1 MLLDLFAPTYI
12 FYSYLDFSEHRV
24 PRCIP
29 MADPLVPTNFPA
41 EISEEWALE
50 PLANVQ
56 ILKVKPGWPPTTDI
70 DRGWFTIHLP
80 NLVLTNS
87 SPWYKWPIEI
97 DGLPGFTYE

>member
-12 FYSYLDFSEHRV
+12 FYRFGFLWKSGTQKYPNGWYAV
-24 PRCIP
+24 
-29 MADPLVPTNFPA
+29 VPTNFPT
-41 EISEEWALE
+41 EISEEWALK

-80 NLVLTNS
+80 S
-87 SPWYKWPIEI
+87 GS
-97 DGLPGFTYE
+97 D